1 MNGHAKINLLNILE
15 DTGLSITVHNE
26 QKKHVLNI
34 VKHCAKNPETLIDF
48 TISTRGTMTSAANG
62 IINLFFKESPLFK
75 VNTVQNRRSNNQ
87 NTTLRGIERFIFIA
101 ENGYEPAKDD
111 LYWIH
116 EGLLEKYSTWAIN
129 PRNGVSTPKRT
140 SDPSMSTTEMAKI
153 VQGALDSLATM
164 QIPQSVLN
172 EIGHDMKKLWENWYR
187 WRYGQEKDPLFEA
200 ENSLG
205 WEKYKELHPVCE
217 LCSLPESEYD
227 PLIRMHIVS
236 KGADLASYERPW
248 NWLRSHNSHHI
259 LQHNEGWDIIEKSYP
274 HIVGK
279 LKRARLMQSK
289 GE

>member
-1 MNGHAKINLLNILE
+1 MNGHAKINLLNVLE
-15 DTGLSITVHNE
+15 DTGLSVTVHNE

-34 VKHCAKNPETLIDF
+34 VKHCTKYPETLIDF
-48 TISTRGTMTSAANG
+48 SISARGTMASASNG
-62 IINLFFKESPLFK
+62 IINLFFKESPLLK

-101 ENGYEPAKDD
+101 ENGYEPTKDD

-116 EGLLEKYSTWAIN
+116 EGLLEKYSTWTIN

-153 VQGALDSLATM
+153 VQGALDTLATM
-164 QIPQSVLN
+164 QIPQSILN
-172 EIGHDMKKLWENWYR
+172 EIGNDMKKLWENWYR
-187 WRYGQEKDPLFEA
+187 WRYDQKKDPLFEA
-200 ENSLG
+200 ENELT
-205 WEKYKELHPVCE
+205 WEKYKSLHPVCE
-217 LCSLPESEYD
+217 LCGLPDNEYD

-259 LQHNEGWDIIEKSYP
+259 LQHNEGWKIIEKSYP

-279 LKRARLMQSK
+279 LKRAKLMQGK